1 MNMKTAR
8 EANFDLTLP
17 AAGEWWTQH
26 RGLSPVVATAIHNG
40 HAMRDAVKRLCRLSE
55 EERLR
60 EEDPFTEFII
70 RDVPNRTV
78 VHRSRFE
85 VDVNRPRDGAIYLR
99 PEQAWGL
106 DVWSGELP
114 GEITDASLA
123 MHDEYYAMLK
133 SYLRSIE
140 RCHGRFV
147 VLDVHSYNHRRT
159 GPKAEPA
166 LIAEAP
172 DVNIGTF
179 SMDRRKWAPVVDSF
193 VEAVRSF
200 DFPGGPLDVRENIAF
215 QGRGYQA
222 RFIHEHFP
230 ETGCAIAV
238 EFKKIFMEEWTGEP
252 FAETLGALRKLL
264 ASTLPV
270 LADTLESAR

>member
-1 MNMKTAR
+1 MDMNIAR
-8 EANFDLTLP
+8 EVIGLTHP

-26 RGLSPVVATAIHNG
+26 RGQSPVVATAIHNG
-40 HAMRDAVKRLCRLSE
+40 HAMRDSVNRLCGLTE
-55 EERLR
+55 EERRR

-70 RDVPNRTV
+70 RDVPNRIV

-85 VDVNRPRDGAIYLR
+85 VDINRPRDGAIYLR

-106 DVWSGELP
+106 NVWTGELP
-114 GEITDASLA
+114 GEITAASLA
-123 MHDEYYAMLK
+123 MHDEYYAMLQ
-133 SYLRSIE
+133 SYLRGIE

-147 VLDVHSYNHRRT
+147 VLDVHSYNHRRS
-159 GPKAEPA
+159 GPKAEPTMA
-166 LIAEAP
+166 AQAP

-179 SMDRRKWAPVVDSF
+179 SMDRRKWAPVVERF
-193 VEAVRSF
+193 VEAVQSF
-200 DFPGGPLDVRENIAF
+200 EFPGGRLDVRENIAF

-252 FAETLGALRKLL
+252 FVETLRALRQLV

-270 LADTLESAR
+270 LVDALESGR

>member
-1 MNMKTAR
+1 MNIAQEVT
-8 EANFDLTLP
+8 ELTL
-17 AAGEWWTQH
+17 AGAGEWWTQL
-26 RGLSPVVATAIHNG
+26 RGQSPVVATAIHNG
-40 HAMRDAVKRLCRLSE
+40 HAMRDAAKRLCGLTE

-60 EEDPFTEFII
+60 EEDPFTEFIV
-70 RDVPNRTV
+70 RDVPNRIV

-85 VDVNRPRDGAIYLR
+85 VDLNRPRDGAIYMR

-106 DVWSGELP
+106 NVWTGELP
-114 GEITDASLA
+114 SEITETSLA

-133 SYLRSIE
+133 SYLSGIE

-147 VLDVHSYNHRRT
+147 VLDVHSYNHRRAGRQAKPT
-159 GPKAEPA
+159 LA
-166 LIAEAP
+166 AEAP

-179 SMDRRKWAPVVDSF
+179 SMDRKKWAPVVDRF

-200 DFPGGPLDVRENIAF
+200 DFPGGRLDVRENIAF

-222 RFIHEHFP
+222 RFIHEQFP
-230 ETGCAIAV
+230 QTGCAIAV

-252 FAETLGALRKLL
+252 FAETLGALRQLL

-270 LADTLESAR
+270 LAEALEAER